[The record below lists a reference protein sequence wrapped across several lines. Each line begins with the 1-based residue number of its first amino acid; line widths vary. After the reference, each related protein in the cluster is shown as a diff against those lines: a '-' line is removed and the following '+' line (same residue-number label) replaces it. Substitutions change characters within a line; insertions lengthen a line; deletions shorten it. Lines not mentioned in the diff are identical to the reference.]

1 MAVTFSPPPSKPP
14 GWIDARFGTA
24 RGLVRLALSYGET
37 ALRLAS
43 VRAPDAAEVRRLV
56 FVCHG
61 NICRS
66 AFADVAAA
74 EAGLVTASFGLSASH
89 GAPAHPPVVA
99 LARDMGVD
107 LSRHRATER
116 EAYRPQPGDLLLA
129 MEARQ
134 LRRIAADER
143 LAHLPRT
150 LLGLYTRPVLPHLH
164 DPYRL
169 NDPYTR
175 ACLQRIASAIPELS
189 SRFPKAAR

>member
-1 MAVTFSPPPSKPP
+1 MTSSPSPPKPS
-14 GWIDARFGTA
+14 GWIDARFGTV
-24 RGLVRLALSYGET
+24 RGLVRLMLSYGET

-43 VRAPDAAEVRRLV
+43 VRAPEAAEVRRLV

-66 AFADVAAA
+66 AFADVAGA

-99 LARDMGVD
+99 IAGEMGID
-107 LSRHRATER
+107 LDRHRATER
-116 EAYRPQPGDLLLA
+116 EAYQPQPGDLLLA

-134 LRRIAADER
+134 LRRIAADGR

-169 NDPYTR
+169 SDPYTR

-189 SRFPKAAR
+189 SRFPKAVR